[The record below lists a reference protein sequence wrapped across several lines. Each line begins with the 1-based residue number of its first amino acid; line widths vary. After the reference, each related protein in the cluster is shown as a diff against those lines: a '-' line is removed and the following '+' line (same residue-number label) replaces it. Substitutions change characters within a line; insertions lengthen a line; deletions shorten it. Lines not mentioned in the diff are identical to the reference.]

1 MQPSITVSPCPDQ
14 EPLLVVAVDARSAT
28 LSTGEVVLV
37 RYEKLRALCEQL
49 QQEQV
54 PVSVRLWW
62 TREKDSMVAELIEA
76 HRLIF
81 PETRTEP
88 IAAESEVF

>member
-1 MQPSITVSPCPDQ
+1 MQPSITVTPCPDQ
-14 EPLLVVAVDARSAT
+14 EPLTVVAVDARSAT

-62 TREKDSMVAELIEA
+62 TREKDQMVAELIEV
-76 HRLIF
+76 HRLIC
-81 PETRTEP
+81 PVTTTAEP
-88 IAAESEVF
+88 PVENEAF

>member
-14 EPLLVVAVDARSAT
+14 EPLTIVAVDKTSAT

-49 QQEQV
+49 QQEAV

-62 TREKDSMVAELIEA
+62 TREKDAMVAELIEA

-81 PETRTEP
+81 PVKRTET
-88 IAAESEVF
+88 IAAETEVF